1 VNKLTSLALFSCLV
15 AVTLGHATGAA
26 GAVITNIREPFV
38 VTETSRCTGER
49 VTFRGTVHFVVR
61 FTESTSGNVISA
73 LHLNSVSGVATAESG
88 VKYVLR
94 DGSNSSAKNFLPAP
108 VSAENF
114 TSTIRFHLIRQG
126 ESLPD
131 DDLTFRAVFHFT
143 INPRGEVTVSFD
155 KVSDFECK

>member
-1 VNKLTSLALFSCLV
+1 
-15 AVTLGHATGAA
+15 
-26 GAVITNIREPFV
+26 VITNIHEPFV
-38 VTETSRCTGER
+38 LTETNSCTGER
-49 VTFRGTVHFVVR
+49 VTFRGTVHFLLR
-61 FTESTSGNVISA
+61 LTESESGNVISG

-94 DGSNSSAKNFLPAP
+94 DGSTSTSKSFLPAP

-114 TSTIRFHLIRQG
+114 TATIRLHLIRQG

-143 INPRGEVTVSFD
+143 INARGEVTVAFD
-155 KVSDFECK
+155 RINDFECN